1 MRLAFAIL
9 LLIGSVVTRAATT
22 AREDEEA
29 TPAAYAHALANAPRI
44 GLVLGGG
51 GARGAAHI
59 GVLKVLEREHI
70 PIHAIAGTSMGSIVG
85 GLYAAGYTPD
95 EIEALIASLDWKD
108 FFSDDPA
115 RAELPMRRKD
125 EDYRDLL
132 EFKLGLREGK
142 LIAPRGVLQGQKFLN
157 LMRRMLLQY
166 WDLKNFDDLPI
177 PFRAVGTDIGKGEQV
192 VFRKGDLALA
202 IRASMSVPGAFAPI
216 RVNGKL
222 MVDGGIVNN
231 VPVDVVKA
239 MGVDRVI
246 VVDVGEPMMA
256 EDKLGSPLSIT
267 LQMITLLMKQRTDA
281 VLAAMSPQDVLI
293 RPDLGDLGSAEFD
306 RALGAIGSGAAAA
319 EAAVAKLK
327 PLALPGDAFAAV
339 RLQQRRAEFDAPK
352 LEFVEVDAKRT
363 RSPLFVHTAM
373 SGAVGAPMDSADIE
387 QRVGEAYGTGHYER
401 ILYNLERRGN
411 ATGLLVAPIDKGWG
425 PNFVGF
431 GLQLSDDF
439 NGRSD
444 YQLSAEATFTGLSER
459 GAEARVRADL
469 GRVAAISGEWYQPWG
484 ERGQY
489 YWRPEVRFDAR
500 NQSFAVGSGVLE
512 ARLRRALAGARVGT
526 NLGHRWRVEGGLEYG
541 HNRAQVQ
548 TGTLPGA
555 SGFTSDATS
564 FVFALDP
571 RQSRRPRLPD
581 FRSSWCH
588 RPQHQ
593 PPGPRLRSQ
602 RRSRARRLASRLRVR
617 PPSSAARHGSPDQ
630 LGQPGVLQRTRHAWR
645 FHPPLRLRRPR
656 SERRA
661 QRTRPRHLLPPLRR
675 HVAPVRAARLHRR
688 QRRDRQRLGKPR
700 RDQPRL
706 AADRRLHLR
715 RHRLATRPDLLRLRP
730 RRRRRRFVLPQ
741 LRVAVRRA
749 AVSTTLQ
756 ACRMKLSRA
765 LRSLRRTPAL
775 TCRGDPDPR
784 ARHRRDRPDVRLL
797 PDIAPNR

>member
-9 LLIGSVVTRAATT
+9 LLIGSVASRAATT
-22 AREDEEA
+22 AREEQEA
-29 TPAAYAHALANAPRI
+29 TPDAYAHALASAPRI

-157 LMRRMLLQY
+157 LLRRMLLQY
-166 WDLKNFDDLPI
+166 WDLKNFDALPI
-177 PFRAVGTDIGKGEQV
+177 PFRAIGTDIGKGEQV

-306 RALGAIGSGAAAA
+306 RALSAIDKGAAAA
-319 EAAVAKLK
+319 EAVVARLR
-327 PLALPGDAFAAV
+327 PLALPGDAYAAV

-352 LEFVEVDAKRT
+352 LEFVDVDARRT

-373 SGAVGAPMDSADIE
+373 RDAVGAPMDSADIE
-387 QRVGEAYGTGHYER
+387 QRIGEAYGTGHYER

-411 ATGLLVAPIDKGWG
+411 ATGLLVTPIDKGWG

-489 YWRPEVRFDAR
+489 YWRPEIRFDAR
-500 NQSFAVGSGVLE
+500 NQPFQVGSGVLE
-512 ARLRRALAGARVGT
+512 ARLRRALVGARVGA
-526 NLGHRWRVEGGLEYG
+526 NMGHSWRVEGGLEYG

-548 TGTLPGA
+548 TGALPGA

-564 FVFALDP
+564 FVFALDHDSLDDLGFP
-571 RQSRRPRLPD
+571 TSGRRGAIDLSISRPGLGSEANGEVVHAD
-581 FRSSWCH
+581 WH
-588 RPQHQ
+588 R
-593 PPGPRLRSQ
+593 
-602 RRSRARRLASRLRVR
+602 AFAF
-617 PPSSAARHGSPDQ
+617 D
-630 LGQPGVLQRTRHAWR
+630 
-645 FHPPLRLRRPR
+645 
-656 SERRA
+656 
-661 QRTRPRHLLPPLRR
+661 
-675 HVAPVRAARLHRR
+675 
-688 QRRDRQRLGKPR
+688 
-700 RDQPRL
+700 
-706 AADRRLHLR
+706 
-715 RHRLATRPDLLRLRP
+715 RHRLLLGMEAQTSWGNPESFSALATLGGFSRLSGFGDRELTGEHSALARAIYYRRFGDMSQLFALPAYIGASVETGNVWATRDAISLDSLLFAGSAFVGIDSPLGP
-730 RRRRRRFVLPQ
+730 IFFGYGLAEGGEDSFYLSFGSLFGERR
-741 LRVAVRRA
+741 
-749 AVSTTLQ
+749 
-756 ACRMKLSRA
+756 
-765 LRSLRRTPAL
+765 
-775 TCRGDPDPR
+775 
-784 ARHRRDRPDVRLL
+784 
-797 PDIAPNR
+797 